1 MKKKCSMNRY
11 FEDIKS
17 KPDRLVMQKQL
28 ENALNT
34 EKASVRYFW
43 QMLKS
48 EKVFFDIMDVIG
60 KNVFY
65 KCSKSHWAQ
74 KCWDSAEFVFKYCL
88 ESSEQYIIPNLNT
101 MLSKIFLD
109 SSLSI
114 ENIHYQADFLFK
126 GKHTSISSSTF

>member
-1 MKKKCSMNRY
+1 MKKKYSMNRY

-65 KCSKSHWAQ
+65 K
-74 KCWDSAEFVFKYCL
+74 
-88 ESSEQYIIPNLNT
+88 
-101 MLSKIFLD
+101 
-109 SSLSI
+109 
-114 ENIHYQADFLFK
+114 
-126 GKHTSISSSTF
+126 